1 MKDNKKIAVL
11 IPVFNEGAV
20 IGSVLQQLISLD
32 YTIIIVDDSSTDGL
46 ADQIADLPVHYLRH
60 PINLGQGAALQ
71 TGFKY
76 ASGLDCTH
84 VVTFDAD
91 GQHLAAD
98 IPRLL
103 EVAVDKNLDIVF
115 GSRFMGEAIEI
126 PLSRRIL
133 LQCARWFNYMTT
145 GILMTDAHN
154 GLRILKKEALSNI
167 QLKQNRMAYATEL
180 LDEIKRLDYSYG
192 EGPVTIVYT
201 DYSKQKGQSNWNA
214 INIAWHLFVQKLHN

>member
-1 MKDNKKIAVL
+1 ML

-20 IGSVLQQLISLD
+20 IGGVLQQLISLD

-46 ADQIADLPVHYLRH
+46 AEQIAGLPVHYLRH

-71 TGFKY
+71 TGFRY
-76 ASGLDCTH
+76 ASGIDCTH

-103 EVAVDKNLDIVF
+103 EVAADENLDIVF
-115 GSRFMGEAIEI
+115 GSRFMGKAIEI

-133 LQCARWFNYMTT
+133 LQGARWFNYITT

-154 GLRILKKEALSNI
+154 GLRVLKKETISNI

-180 LDEIKRLDYSYG
+180 LDEIRRLGYTYG